1 MQAAQLEMPTPMVL
15 VPIIHGTGHKNREVT
30 EQLLD
35 T

>member
-15 VPIIHGTGHKNREVT
+15 VPIIHGTGNNREVI